1 MDVSFYFF
9 YLQWKG
15 APQRQESSSL
25 MSFDICLKRLS
36 ALLSKT
42 LQTDGR
48 LSNSLNIGTYL
59 PYRVDSEMCKVFV
72 EV

>member
-1 MDVSFYFF
+1 
-9 YLQWKG
+9 
-15 APQRQESSSL
+15 
-25 MSFDICLKRLS
+25 MSFDALAICLKRLS

-42 LQTDGR
+42 LQTDGQ